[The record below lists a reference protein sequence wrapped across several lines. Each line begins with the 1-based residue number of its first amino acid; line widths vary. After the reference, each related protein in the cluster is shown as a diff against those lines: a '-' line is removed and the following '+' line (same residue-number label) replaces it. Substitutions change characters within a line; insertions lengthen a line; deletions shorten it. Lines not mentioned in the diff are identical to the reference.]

1 MIRRIPGA
9 SETGPYRGSCSG
21 TGVGDGM
28 VGLNEASKGR
38 LSAEELGELWNVY
51 KSTGDIDA
59 KNEILLN
66 YGYLVK
72 WIVRRMMPKYNNY
85 NEYDD
90 LVSCGMLGLIDA
102 VDKFELK
109 HEVKF
114 ETYAVSRIRGE
125 ILDYMRS
132 QDWASPSLR
141 KKINAITNAYETFEL
156 QNPGHPVDQDVA
168 DSLGMPVEQV
178 HKILTQTHMFNLV
191 NFEDALNSGN
201 PESEIGNRDENTPED
216 ELLEKEKKEL
226 LAQEI
231 DALPEKERLVITLYY
246 YEGLLLKEIADIL
259 QVTESRVSQIH
270 SKVLAKMRTK
280 LEKVVY

>member
-1 MIRRIPGA
+1 MN
-9 SETGPYRGSCSG
+9 ETKSG
-21 TGVGDGM
+21 LTPDELS
-28 VGLNEASKGR
+28 GLWSIFKE
-38 LSAEELGELWNVY
+38 
-51 KSTGDIDA
+51 TGDIEA

-72 WIVRRMMPKYNNY
+72 WIVRRMMPKYNSY

-141 KKINAITNAYETFEL
+141 KKISAITNAYEAFENL
-156 QNPGHPVDQDVA
+156 NPGQPADKAVA
-168 DSLGMPVEQV
+168 DSLGMNVEQV
-178 HKILTQTHMFNLV
+178 QRILTQTHMFNLV
-191 NFEDALNSGN
+191 NFEDVLSSGN
-201 PESEIGNRDENTPED
+201 PETELKGKDENTPEE
-216 ELLEKEKKEL
+216 ELLNKERKRMLEEVIEL
-226 LAQEI
+226 
-231 DALPEKERLVITLYY
+231 LPEKERLVITLYY
-246 YEGLLLKEIADIL
+246 YEGLLLKEIAEIL

-280 LEKVVY
+280 LEKII

>member
-1 MIRRIPGA
+1 M
-9 SETGPYRGSCSG
+9 
-21 TGVGDGM
+21 TGV
-28 VGLNEASKGR
+28 NETDSKQK
-38 LSAEELGELWNVY
+38 LDSEELQKLWVVF
-51 KSTGDIDA
+51 KQSGDMEA
-59 KNEILLN
+59 KDRILLN

-109 HEVKF
+109 HKVKF

-132 QDWASPSLR
+132 QDWAPPSLR
-141 KKINAITNAYETFEL
+141 KKISAITNAYETFENQMIDL
-156 QNPGHPVDQDVA
+156 PADKAVA
-168 DSLGMPVEQV
+168 DSLNMPVEQV
-178 HKILTQTHMFNLV
+178 QKILTQTHMFNLI
-191 NFEDALNSGN
+191 NFEDALSSSN
-201 PESEIGNRDENTPED
+201 PEAEIKSRDENSPED
-216 ELLEKEKKEL
+216 ELLDKEKREIL
-226 LAQEI
+226 TEMI
-231 DALPEKERLVITLYY
+231 DALPEKERLVISLYY

-280 LEKVVY
+280 LEKVI

>member
-1 MIRRIPGA
+1 MTGL
-9 SETGPYRGSCSG
+9 SE
-21 TGVGDGM
+21 
-28 VGLNEASKGR
+28 AKHR
-38 LSAEELGELWNVY
+38 LDPDELMHLWIVF
-51 KSTGDIDA
+51 KDSGDIEA

-141 KKINAITNAYETFEL
+141 KKISAITNAYEIYEN
-156 QNPGHPVDQDVA
+156 QNPGRPADQDVA

-178 HKILTQTHMFNLV
+178 QKILSQTHMFNLV

-201 PESEIGNRDENTPED
+201 PEADIKDREENTPED
-216 ELLEKEKKEL
+216 ELLDKEKKEIL
-226 LAQEI
+226 TRVI

-246 YEGLLLKEIADIL
+246 YEGLLLKEIAEIL

-270 SKVLAKMRTK
+270 SKVLAKMRIK
-280 LEKVVY
+280 LEKVIL

>member
-1 MIRRIPGA
+1 MNESKPGL
-9 SETGPYRGSCSG
+9 TP
-21 TGVGDGM
+21 
-28 VGLNEASKGR
+28 
-38 LSAEELGELWNVY
+38 EELNDLWGVY
-51 KSTGDIDA
+51 KETGDIEA
-59 KNEILLN
+59 KNELLLN

-72 WIVRRMMPKYNNY
+72 WIVRLMMPKYNSY

-141 KKINAITNAYETFEL
+141 KKISAITCAYETFENL
-156 QNPGHPVDQDVA
+156 CPGRPADKAVA

-178 HKILTQTHMFNLV
+178 QRILTQTHMFNLV
-191 NFEDALNSGN
+191 NFEDALSSGN
-201 PESEIGNRDENTPED
+201 PETEIKGKDENTPEE
-216 ELLEKEKKEL
+216 ELLDKERKQV
-226 LAQEI
+226 LAEVI
-231 DALPEKERLVITLYY
+231 DSLPEKERLVITLYY
-246 YEGLLLKEIADIL
+246 YEGLLLKEIAEIL

-280 LEKVVY
+280 LEKII

>member
-1 MIRRIPGA
+1 MLGMN
-9 SETGPYRGSCSG
+9 ET
-21 TGVGDGM
+21 
-28 VGLNEASKGR
+28 KHR
-38 LSAEELGELWNVY
+38 LTQEELAPLWDLF
-51 KSTGDIDA
+51 KKTGDMDA

-66 YGYLVK
+66 FGYLVK

-114 ETYAVSRIRGE
+114 ETYAVTRIRGE

-141 KKINAITNAYETFEL
+141 KKISAITSAYETFEN
-156 QNPGHPVDQDVA
+156 QNPGRLVDQDV
-168 DSLGMPVEQV
+168 SNMLGMPVEQI
-178 HKILTQTHMFNLV
+178 HKILNQSHMFNLV
-191 NFEDALNSGN
+191 NFEDALNTMN
-201 PESEIGNRDENTPED
+201 PEAEIKSQDENTPES
-216 ELLEKEKKEL
+216 ELLEKEKKEVL
-226 LAQEI
+226 TEVI

-280 LEKVVY
+280 LEKVV

>member
-1 MIRRIPGA
+1 VIGS
-9 SETGPYRGSCSG
+9 SENKHKLTP
-21 TGVGDGM
+21 
-28 VGLNEASKGR
+28 
-38 LSAEELGELWNVY
+38 EELGGLWDVF
-51 KSTGDIDA
+51 KMTGDIEA

-102 VDKFELK
+102 VDKFDIK

-141 KKINAITNAYETFEL
+141 KKISAITSAYEAFES
-156 QNPGHPVDQDVA
+156 QNLGRPIDRDVA
-168 DSLGMPVEQV
+168 ASLGMPVEQV
-178 HKILTQTHMFNLV
+178 HKILNQSHMFNLV
-191 NFEDALNSGN
+191 NFEDALSSLN
-201 PESEIGNRDENTPED
+201 PEAEIRGQEDNAPEE
-216 ELLEKEKKEL
+216 ELLEKEKKAI
-226 LAQEI
+226 LAEVI

-270 SKVLAKMRTK
+270 SKVLAKMRLK
-280 LEKVVY
+280 LEKVV

>member
-1 MIRRIPGA
+1 MN
-9 SETGPYRGSCSG
+9 ETKQKL
-21 TGVGDGM
+21 T
-28 VGLNEASKGR
+28 
-38 LSAEELGELWNVY
+38 AEEIGSLWKVY
-51 KSTGDIDA
+51 KSTGDIEA
-59 KNEILLN
+59 KNEILFN

-102 VDKFELK
+102 VEKFELK

-141 KKINAITNAYETFEL
+141 KKISAIINAYETFESR
-156 QNPGHPVDQDVA
+156 NPGRPVDQDVA
-168 DSLGMPVEQV
+168 DSLNMPVEQV
-178 HKILTQTHMFNLV
+178 QKILAQTHMFNLV
-191 NFEDALNSGN
+191 NFEDVLNSGN
-201 PESEIGNRDENTPED
+201 PEADIGNRDENTPED
-216 ELLEKEKKEL
+216 ELLEKEKKQL
-226 LAQEI
+226 LTQVI
-231 DALPEKERLVITLYY
+231 DTLPEKERLVITLYY

-280 LEKVVY
+280 LEKAV

>member
-1 MIRRIPGA
+1 VIGI
-9 SETGPYRGSCSG
+9 
-21 TGVGDGM
+21 
-28 VGLNEASKGR
+28 NESKQK
-38 LSAEELGELWNVY
+38 LTQEELGQLWDSF
-51 KSTGDIDA
+51 KSTGDIEA

-102 VDKFELK
+102 VDKFDFK

-141 KKINAITNAYETFEL
+141 KKISAITNAFESFES
-156 QNPGHPVDQDVA
+156 QNLGRPVDQDVA

-178 HKILTQTHMFNLV
+178 HKILNQSHMFNLV
-191 NFEDALNSGN
+191 NFEDALSSLN
-201 PESEIGNRDENTPED
+201 PEAEIRGQDDNAPEE
-216 ELLEKEKKEL
+216 ELLEKEKKEVL
-226 LAQEI
+226 TEVI

-270 SKVLAKMRTK
+270 SKVLAKMRQK
-280 LEKVVY
+280 LERVV

>member
-1 MIRRIPGA
+1 MA
-9 SETGPYRGSCSG
+9 SMSEP
-21 TGVGDGM
+21 
-28 VGLNEASKGR
+28 KHR
-38 LSAEELGELWNVY
+38 LEPEELDELWKTF
-51 KSTGDIDA
+51 KSTGDIGS

-102 VDKFELK
+102 VEKFELK

-125 ILDYMRS
+125 ILDYMRG

-141 KKINAITNAYETFEL
+141 KKISAITNAYEVFESR
-156 QNPGHPVDQDVA
+156 NPGRPADKEVA

-178 HKILTQTHMFNLV
+178 QKILTQTHMFNLV

-201 PESEIGNRDENTPED
+201 PDSEIASKDENTPEK
-216 ELLEKEKKEL
+216 ELLDKEKKEL
-226 LAQEI
+226 LTQAI
-231 DALPEKERLVITLYY
+231 DALPDKERLVITLYY

-270 SKVLAKMRTK
+270 SKVLAKMKTK
-280 LEKVVY
+280 LERVI

>member
-1 MIRRIPGA
+1 MVDGGYAAPGA
-9 SETGPYRGSCSG
+9 YPQG
-21 TGVGDGM
+21 GDRMIGI
-28 VGLNEASKGR
+28 NEQKHK
-38 LSAEELGELWNVY
+38 LTPEELGSLWDAF
-51 KSTGDIDA
+51 KATGDIES

-102 VDKFELK
+102 VEKFDVN

-141 KKINAITNAYETFEL
+141 KKISAITSAYESFES
-156 QNPGHPVDQDVA
+156 QNLGRPIDQDVA
-168 DSLGMPVEQV
+168 ASLGMPVEQV
-178 HKILTQTHMFNLV
+178 HKILNQSHMFNLV
-191 NFEDALNSGN
+191 NFEDALTSLN
-201 PESEIGNRDENTPED
+201 PEAEIRSQDENAPEE

-226 LAQEI
+226 LADMI
-231 DALPEKERLVITLYY
+231 DALPDKERMVITLYY

-270 SKVLAKMRTK
+270 SKVLAKMRMK
-280 LEKVVY
+280 LEKAV